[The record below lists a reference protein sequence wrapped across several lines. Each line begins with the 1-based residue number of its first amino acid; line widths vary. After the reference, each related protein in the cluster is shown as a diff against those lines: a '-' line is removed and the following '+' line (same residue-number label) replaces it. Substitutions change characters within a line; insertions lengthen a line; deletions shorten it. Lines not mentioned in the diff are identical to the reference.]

1 MPKHNETIVG
11 LLKQAYS
18 LELETVT
25 NFIANSINLD
35 GIRAEE
41 IKKALAADIVEELG
55 HAQQLAM
62 RIKQIGCLVPG
73 SKSLEFGEQVQ
84 PPADTCDVIGV
95 IKGVI
100 KTEETACALYNEIIR
115 ETDGQDYV
123 TQDLCIRL
131 LADEE
136 EHLVLFQGYLKE
148 YEAD

>member
-1 MPKHNETIVG
+1 MDHCNQEVIG
-11 LLKQAYS
+11 LLTQAYC
-18 LELETVT
+18 LEIETVT

-41 IKKALAADIVEELG
+41 IKKALAADVTEELL

-62 RIKQIGCLVPG
+62 RIKQIGGLVPG
-73 SKSLEFGEQVQ
+73 SKSLTLGTQIQ
-84 PPADTCDVIGV
+84 PPENTCDVIAV

-100 KTEETACALYNEIIR
+100 DTEQRACAMYNSIIQA
-115 ETDGQDYV
+115 TDGKDYV

-136 EHLVLFQGYLKE
+136 EHLVLFKGYLKE
-148 YEAD
+148 YEQD